1 MQTVSGPIQKKSSVS
16 EESSSDAMEQEEA
29 MVIDPNVEQNL
40 QRLRDEEKILLEQ
53 QANMEA
59 GTCND
64 IAALEHQDL
73 LRLNQVRL
81 LCHF

>member
-1 MQTVSGPIQKKSSVS
+1 MS

-29 MVIDPNVEQNL
+29 MVVDPNVEQNL

-53 QANMEA
+53 QAIMEA
-59 GTCND
+59 GNCND

-81 LCHF
+81 LLLICSVRFLQMRP